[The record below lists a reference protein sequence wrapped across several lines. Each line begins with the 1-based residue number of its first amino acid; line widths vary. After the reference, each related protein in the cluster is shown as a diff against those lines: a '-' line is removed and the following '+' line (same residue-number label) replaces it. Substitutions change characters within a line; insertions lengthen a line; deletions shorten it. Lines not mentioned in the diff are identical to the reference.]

1 MKRFAIGLV
10 LTASVAVG
18 FLYAGSTRTSA
29 HSRLIATSDAALANE
44 DPFVAIAAFSGAI
57 ALRAD
62 VMLAHLKRGE
72 TYHSRGDL
80 ETAVAALELATE
92 RYPIDPSAF
101 MLLADLAERDGD
113 LSRARRLLVAHDTVT
128 AYVPATERLPQ
139 LFRTA
144 DVSMQL
150 EDHAD
155 AAVRLESAAALGSP
169 ASTLL
174 VRLADAHWRAG
185 ATGRARA
192 VVSDGL
198 RQHPDSSALIA
209 LKRRFD

>member
-10 LTASVAVG
+10 LTASVVVG

-29 HSRLIATSDAALANE
+29 YSRLIATSDAALANE

-80 ETAVAALELATE
+80 E
-92 RYPIDPSAF
+92 
-101 MLLADLAERDGD
+101 
-113 LSRARRLLVAHDTVT
+113 
-128 AYVPATERLPQ
+128 
-139 LFRTA
+139 
-144 DVSMQL
+144 
-150 EDHAD
+150 
-155 AAVRLESAAALGSP
+155 AAVAALGSP

-192 VVSDGL
+192 VLSDGL
-198 RQHPDSSALIA
+198 WQHPDSSALIA